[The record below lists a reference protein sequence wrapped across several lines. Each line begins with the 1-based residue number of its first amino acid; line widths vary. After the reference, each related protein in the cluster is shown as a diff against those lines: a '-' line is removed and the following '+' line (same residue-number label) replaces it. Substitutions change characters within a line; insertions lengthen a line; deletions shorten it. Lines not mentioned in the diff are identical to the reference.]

1 MTASAELVAKWE
13 KLKQVGDLAQLS
25 KLTAI
30 TPQNVS
36 RVRSGGNGTLKAIKT
51 IAKFDDLREREVL
64 AFSSKV
70 NNQDPDYT

>member
-1 MTASAELVAKWE
+1 MTASAELIAKWE
-13 KLKQVGDLAQLS
+13 KLKQVGDLAALS

-51 IAKFDDLREREVL
+51 IAKFYDIREKEVL
-64 AFSSKV
+64 AFTSKSI
-70 NNQDPDYT
+70 NQEQD